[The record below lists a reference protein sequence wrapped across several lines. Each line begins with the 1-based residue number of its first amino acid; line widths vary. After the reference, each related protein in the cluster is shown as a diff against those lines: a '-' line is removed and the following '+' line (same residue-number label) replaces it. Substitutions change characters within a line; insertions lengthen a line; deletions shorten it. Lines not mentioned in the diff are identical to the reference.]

1 MMMLKKAITRKRVI
15 LFLVLVFAVWI
26 LFLDDFNISRQ
37 VMLKNKIDEMEQ
49 QKLFYQQEIQADS
62 ALIRT
67 LNANMDSLE
76 KHAREKYK
84 MKKDHE
90 DVFLVEEK

>member
-1 MMMLKKAITRKRVI
+1 MLKKAITRKRVI
-15 LFLVLVFAVWI
+15 LFLVLLFAVWI

-37 VMLKNKIDEMEQ
+37 VMLKNKIEELEQ
-49 QKLFYQQEIQADS
+49 QKTFYQQEIQSDS
-62 ALIRT
+62 MLIRT
-67 LNANMDSLE
+67 LNSNMDSLE

-90 DVFLVEEK
+90 DIFLVKEK

>member
-1 MMMLKKAITRKRVI
+1 MMLKKAVTRKRVI
-15 LFLVLVFAVWI
+15 LFLVLLFAVWI

-37 VMLKNKIDEMEQ
+37 VLLKNKIEELEQ
-49 QKLFYQQEIQADS
+49 QKTFYQKEIQSDS
-62 ALIRT
+62 MLIRT
-67 LNANMDSLE
+67 LNSNMDSLE

-84 MKKDHE
+84 MKKENE

>member
-1 MMMLKKAITRKRVI
+1 
-15 LFLVLVFAVWI
+15 LFLVLLFAVWM

-37 VMLKNKIDEMEQ
+37 VVLKNKIEELEQ
-49 QKLFYQQEIQADS
+49 QKTFYQQEIQSDS
-62 ALIRT
+62 MLIRT
-67 LNANMDSLE
+67 LNSNMDSLE

-90 DVFLVEEK
+90 DVFLVKEK

>member
-1 MMMLKKAITRKRVI
+1 MMLKKAITRKRVI
-15 LFLVLVFAVWI
+15 LFLVLLFAVWI

-37 VMLKNKIDEMEQ
+37 VMLENKIEELEQ
-49 QKLFYQQEIQADS
+49 QKTFYQQEIQSDS
-62 ALIRT
+62 MLIRT
-67 LNANMDSLE
+67 LNSNMDSLE

-90 DVFLVEEK
+90 DIFLVKEK